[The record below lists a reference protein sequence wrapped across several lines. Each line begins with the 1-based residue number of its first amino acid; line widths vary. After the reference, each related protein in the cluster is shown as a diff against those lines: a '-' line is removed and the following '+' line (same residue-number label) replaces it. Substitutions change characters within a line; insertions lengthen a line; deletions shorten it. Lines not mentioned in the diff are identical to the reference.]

1 MKPKSIWQTLSRR
14 SFLTVACTLLVSV
27 VTLIYFLPRESKFGY
42 VYELNKPWH
51 YPQLIASYDFVIY
64 KTDDE
69 VKRERDSV
77 VRQFVP
83 YYRVDSL
90 VAEKQ
95 IAALRKDFYAGKF
108 RGIPVY
114 YLPRLVENL
123 RQIYA
128 RGILDVSDYEGFLKG
143 DSHVLRLIRGQ
154 EATTGEV
161 ENFFTIR
168 TAYDYLLNRDRG
180 ALSQEALRECN
191 LNDYLAVNVK
201 NDTAKNRL
209 ELQSELSQV
218 SDNIGMVQSGQLV
231 IDRGQIVNAEHV
243 RILNSLKKE
252 SEQRMDPSRGYWF
265 IFAGQVIFVI
275 LLISLLF
282 TYLKLFRRDYFSSP
296 HSVLL
301 LFSFVTVFP
310 VITYLMMAHHFYSV
324 YLVPYA
330 LIPIFVRIFMDSRT
344 SFMAVVTSSLLS
356 ALSLHSPF
364 EFVLWQIVTGAT
376 VIYSLRELTERSQ
389 LLRTVLAVVVVG
401 LVISIGYDLSQG
413 LNGDAFDRS
422 RIVYMIIG
430 GILLLF
436 AYPLMYFVEKL
447 FGFTSSVT
455 LVELTNTNN
464 PILRKMSKVAQG
476 TFNHSMQV
484 SNLAAEVADKIGAKA
499 QLARTGALYHDI
511 GKVLNPAFFTENQSG
526 VNPHDTISEERSAQI
541 IINHVTDG
549 LRLAEKYHLP
559 QVIKEFIRTHHGT
572 GLVKYFYIQYCN
584 KHVGEPVDEEAFR
597 YPGPNPQTRE
607 QAVVMMCDSV
617 EAASRSLKE
626 YTEESITQL
635 VNRIVDSQLAEGH
648 FKECPITF
656 RDIAD
661 AKRTLIDSLKTIY
674 HTRISYPEIKK
685 PTDQAQNSPL
695 RGFKG
700 THPWHFKMMRRKHE
714 RQRMKYAEPWKAFSA
729 SSGRKM
735 AERPLHYFALHFH
748 ALR

>member
-114 YLPRLVENL
+114 YLPRLVENM

-168 TAYDYLLNRDRG
+168 TAYDYLLNRDKD

-231 IDRGQIVNAEHV
+231 IDRGQIVNSEHM

-584 KHVGEPVDEEAFR
+584 KHVGETVDEDAFR

-685 PTDQAQNSPL
+685 PTDQAHNSPL

-700 THPWHFKMMRRKHE
+700 THPWHFNK
-714 RQRMKYAEPWKAFSA
+714 
-729 SSGRKM
+729 
-735 AERPLHYFALHFH
+735 
-748 ALR
+748 

>member
-64 KTDDE
+64 KADDE

-108 RGIPVY
+108 RGIPAY
-114 YLPRLVENL
+114 YLPRLVENM

-128 RGILDVSDYEGFLKG
+128 HGVLDVSDYEGSFKS
-143 DSHVLRLIRGQ
+143 DFHVLRLIRGQ
-154 EATTGEV
+154 EATTEEV

-168 TAYDYLLNRDRG
+168 TAYDFLVNRDKG
-180 ALSQEALRECN
+180 ALSQEALRSCN
-191 LNDYLAVNVK
+191 LNNYLAVNVK

-685 PTDQAQNSPL
+685 PTDQAHNSPL

-700 THPWHFKMMRRKHE
+700 THPWHFNK
-714 RQRMKYAEPWKAFSA
+714 
-729 SSGRKM
+729 
-735 AERPLHYFALHFH
+735 
-748 ALR
+748 

>member
-108 RGIPVY
+108 RGVPVY

-168 TAYDYLLNRDRG
+168 TAYDYLLNRDKG
-180 ALSQEALRECN
+180 ALSQESLRGCN

-584 KHVGEPVDEEAFR
+584 KHVGETVDEDAFR

-685 PTDQAQNSPL
+685 PTDQAHNSPL

-700 THPWHFKMMRRKHE
+700 THPWHFNK
-714 RQRMKYAEPWKAFSA
+714 
-729 SSGRKM
+729 
-735 AERPLHYFALHFH
+735 
-748 ALR
+748 

>member
-1 MKPKSIWQTLSRR
+1 MKPQSIWQTLSRR

-108 RGIPVY
+108 RGVPVY

-143 DSHVLRLIRGQ
+143 DSHALRLIRGQ

-700 THPWHFKMMRRKHE
+700 THPWHFNK
-714 RQRMKYAEPWKAFSA
+714 
-729 SSGRKM
+729 
-735 AERPLHYFALHFH
+735 
-748 ALR
+748 

>member
-108 RGIPVY
+108 RGVPVY

-168 TAYDYLLNRDRG
+168 TAYDYLLNRDKD
-180 ALSQEALRECN
+180 ALSQESLRGCN

-584 KHVGEPVDEEAFR
+584 KHVGETVDEEAFR

-685 PTDQAQNSPL
+685 PTDQAHNSPL

-700 THPWHFKMMRRKHE
+700 THPWHFNK
-714 RQRMKYAEPWKAFSA
+714 
-729 SSGRKM
+729 
-735 AERPLHYFALHFH
+735 
-748 ALR
+748 

>member
-108 RGIPVY
+108 RGIPAY
-114 YLPRLVENL
+114 YLPRLVENM
-123 RQIYA
+123 RHIYA

-168 TAYDYLLNRDRG
+168 TAYDYLLNRDKD

-231 IDRGQIVNAEHV
+231 IDRGQIVNSEHM

-310 VITYLMMAHHFYSV
+310 IITYLMMAHHFYSV

-389 LLRTVLAVVVVG
+389 LLRAVLAVVVVG

-584 KHVGEPVDEEAFR
+584 KHVGETVDEDAFR

-674 HTRISYPEIKK
+674 HTRISYPEVKK
-685 PTDQAQNSPL
+685 PTGQAHNSPL

-700 THPWHFKMMRRKHE
+700 THPWHFNK
-714 RQRMKYAEPWKAFSA
+714 
-729 SSGRKM
+729 
-735 AERPLHYFALHFH
+735 
-748 ALR
+748 

>member
-1 MKPKSIWQTLSRR
+1 M
-14 SFLTVACTLLVSV
+14 ACTLLVSV

-108 RGIPVY
+108 RGVPVY

-168 TAYDYLLNRDRG
+168 TAYDYLLNRDKG
-180 ALSQEALRECN
+180 ALSQESLRGCN

-584 KHVGEPVDEEAFR
+584 KHVGETIDEEAFR

-685 PTDQAQNSPL
+685 PTDQAHNSPL

-700 THPWHFKMMRRKHE
+700 THPWHFNK
-714 RQRMKYAEPWKAFSA
+714 
-729 SSGRKM
+729 
-735 AERPLHYFALHFH
+735 
-748 ALR
+748 

>member
-1 MKPKSIWQTLSRR
+1 M
-14 SFLTVACTLLVSV
+14 TVACTLLVSV

-114 YLPRLVENL
+114 YLPRLVENM

-143 DSHVLRLIRGQ
+143 DSHALRLIRGQ

-584 KHVGEPVDEEAFR
+584 KHVGEAVDEEAFR

-700 THPWHFKMMRRKHE
+700 THPWHFNK
-714 RQRMKYAEPWKAFSA
+714 
-729 SSGRKM
+729 
-735 AERPLHYFALHFH
+735 
-748 ALR
+748 

>member
-1 MKPKSIWQTLSRR
+1 M
-14 SFLTVACTLLVSV
+14 TVACTLLVSV

-114 YLPRLVENL
+114 YLPRLVENM

-128 RGILDVSDYEGFLKG
+128 RGILDVSDYEGSFKS
-143 DSHVLRLIRGQ
+143 DFHVLRLIRGQ
-154 EATTGEV
+154 EATTEEV

-168 TAYDYLLNRDRG
+168 TAYDFLVNRDKG
-180 ALSQEALRECN
+180 ALSQEALRSCN
-191 LNDYLAVNVK
+191 LNNYLAVNVK

-549 LRLAEKYHLP
+549 LRLAEKYYLP

-584 KHVGEPVDEEAFR
+584 KHVGETVDEEAFR

-700 THPWHFKMMRRKHE
+700 THPWHFNK
-714 RQRMKYAEPWKAFSA
+714 
-729 SSGRKM
+729 
-735 AERPLHYFALHFH
+735 
-748 ALR
+748 

>member
-108 RGIPVY
+108 RGVPVY
-114 YLPRLVENL
+114 YLPRLVENM
-123 RQIYA
+123 RQVYA

-168 TAYDYLLNRDRG
+168 TAYDYLLNRDKD

-584 KHVGEPVDEEAFR
+584 KHVGETVDEDAFR

-674 HTRISYPEIKK
+674 HTRISYPEVKK
-685 PTDQAQNSPL
+685 PTDQAHNSPL

-700 THPWHFKMMRRKHE
+700 THPWHFNK
-714 RQRMKYAEPWKAFSA
+714 
-729 SSGRKM
+729 
-735 AERPLHYFALHFH
+735 
-748 ALR
+748 

>member
-108 RGIPVY
+108 RGVPVY

-143 DSHVLRLIRGQ
+143 DSHALRLIRGQ

-168 TAYDYLLNRDRG
+168 TAYDYLLNRDKG

-231 IDRGQIVNAEHV
+231 IDRGQIVNSEHM

-310 VITYLMMAHHFYSV
+310 IITYLMMAHHFYSV

-584 KHVGEPVDEEAFR
+584 KHVGETVDEDAFR

-685 PTDQAQNSPL
+685 PTDQAHNSPL

-700 THPWHFKMMRRKHE
+700 THPWHFNK
-714 RQRMKYAEPWKAFSA
+714 
-729 SSGRKM
+729 
-735 AERPLHYFALHFH
+735 
-748 ALR
+748 

>member
-108 RGIPVY
+108 RGVPVY

-674 HTRISYPEIKK
+674 HTRISYPEVKK
-685 PTDQAQNSPL
+685 PTDQAHNSPL

-700 THPWHFKMMRRKHE
+700 THPWHFNK
-714 RQRMKYAEPWKAFSA
+714 
-729 SSGRKM
+729 
-735 AERPLHYFALHFH
+735 
-748 ALR
+748 

>member
-1 MKPKSIWQTLSRR
+1 M
-14 SFLTVACTLLVSV
+14 TVACTLLVSV

-108 RGIPVY
+108 RGVPVY
-114 YLPRLVENL
+114 YLPRLVENM

-143 DSHVLRLIRGQ
+143 DSRVLRLIRGQ

-168 TAYDYLLNRDRG
+168 TAYDYLLNRDKG

-231 IDRGQIVNAEHV
+231 IDRGQIVNSEHM

-252 SEQRMDPSRGYWF
+252 SELRMDPSRGYWF

-275 LLISLLF
+275 LFISLLF

-310 VITYLMMAHHFYSV
+310 IITYLMMGHHFYSV

-584 KHVGEPVDEEAFR
+584 KHVGEPVDEDAFR

-685 PTDQAQNSPL
+685 PTDQAHNSPL

-700 THPWHFKMMRRKHE
+700 THPWHFNK
-714 RQRMKYAEPWKAFSA
+714 
-729 SSGRKM
+729 
-735 AERPLHYFALHFH
+735 
-748 ALR
+748 

>member
-1 MKPKSIWQTLSRR
+1 M
-14 SFLTVACTLLVSV
+14 TVACTLLVSV

-123 RQIYA
+123 RQIYG

-168 TAYDYLLNRDRG
+168 TAYDYLLNRDKG

-511 GKVLNPAFFTENQSG
+511 GKVLNPAFFTENQTG

-584 KHVGEPVDEEAFR
+584 KHVGETVDEDAFR

-685 PTDQAQNSPL
+685 PTDQAHNSPL

-700 THPWHFKMMRRKHE
+700 THPWHFNK
-714 RQRMKYAEPWKAFSA
+714 
-729 SSGRKM
+729 
-735 AERPLHYFALHFH
+735 
-748 ALR
+748 

>member
-128 RGILDVSDYEGFLKG
+128 RGILDVSDYEDFLKG

-168 TAYDYLLNRDRG
+168 TAYDYLLNRDKD

-231 IDRGQIVNAEHV
+231 IDRGQIVNAEHM

-310 VITYLMMAHHFYSV
+310 IITYLMMAHHFYSV

-584 KHVGEPVDEEAFR
+584 KHVGETVDEEAFR

-674 HTRISYPEIKK
+674 HTRISYPEVKK
-685 PTDQAQNSPL
+685 PTDQAHNSPL

-700 THPWHFKMMRRKHE
+700 THPWHFNK
-714 RQRMKYAEPWKAFSA
+714 
-729 SSGRKM
+729 
-735 AERPLHYFALHFH
+735 
-748 ALR
+748 

>member
-83 YYRVDSL
+83 YYCVDSL

-114 YLPRLVENL
+114 YLPRLVENM

-128 RGILDVSDYEGFLKG
+128 RGILDVSDYEGFLKS

-168 TAYDYLLNRDRG
+168 TAYDYLLNRDKG

-584 KHVGEPVDEEAFR
+584 KHVGEAVDEEAFR

-685 PTDQAQNSPL
+685 PTDQAHNSPL

-700 THPWHFKMMRRKHE
+700 THPWHFNK
-714 RQRMKYAEPWKAFSA
+714 
-729 SSGRKM
+729 
-735 AERPLHYFALHFH
+735 
-748 ALR
+748 

>member
-128 RGILDVSDYEGFLKG
+128 HGILDVSDYEGFLKG

-168 TAYDYLLNRDRG
+168 TAYDYLLNRDKG
-180 ALSQEALRECN
+180 ALSQESLRGCN

-310 VITYLMMAHHFYSV
+310 IITYLMMAHHFYSV

-584 KHVGEPVDEEAFR
+584 KHVGETVDEEAFR

-674 HTRISYPEIKK
+674 HTRISYPEVKK
-685 PTDQAQNSPL
+685 PTDQAHNSPL

-700 THPWHFKMMRRKHE
+700 THPWHFNK
-714 RQRMKYAEPWKAFSA
+714 
-729 SSGRKM
+729 
-735 AERPLHYFALHFH
+735 
-748 ALR
+748 

>member
-114 YLPRLVENL
+114 YLPRLVENM

-128 RGILDVSDYEGFLKG
+128 RGILDVSDYEGFLKS

-168 TAYDYLLNRDRG
+168 TAYDYLLNRDKG
-180 ALSQEALRECN
+180 ALSQESLRGCN

-231 IDRGQIVNAEHV
+231 IDRGQIVNAEHM

-584 KHVGEPVDEEAFR
+584 KHVGETVDEDAFR

-674 HTRISYPEIKK
+674 HTRISYPEVKK

-700 THPWHFKMMRRKHE
+700 THPWHFNK
-714 RQRMKYAEPWKAFSA
+714 
-729 SSGRKM
+729 
-735 AERPLHYFALHFH
+735 
-748 ALR
+748 

>member
-1 MKPKSIWQTLSRR
+1 M
-14 SFLTVACTLLVSV
+14 TVACTLLVSV

-108 RGIPVY
+108 RGVPVY

-168 TAYDYLLNRDRG
+168 TAYDYLLNRDKD

-231 IDRGQIVNAEHV
+231 IDRGQIVNSEHM

-252 SEQRMDPSRGYWF
+252 SEQRMDPSHGYWF

-584 KHVGEPVDEEAFR
+584 KHVGETVDEEAFR

-674 HTRISYPEIKK
+674 HTRISYPEVKK
-685 PTDQAQNSPL
+685 PTDQAHNSPL

-700 THPWHFKMMRRKHE
+700 THPWHFNK
-714 RQRMKYAEPWKAFSA
+714 
-729 SSGRKM
+729 
-735 AERPLHYFALHFH
+735 
-748 ALR
+748 

>member
-1 MKPKSIWQTLSRR
+1 MKPQSIWQTLSRR

-108 RGIPVY
+108 RGVPVY

-700 THPWHFKMMRRKHE
+700 THPWHFNK
-714 RQRMKYAEPWKAFSA
+714 
-729 SSGRKM
+729 
-735 AERPLHYFALHFH
+735 
-748 ALR
+748 

>member
-1 MKPKSIWQTLSRR
+1 M
-14 SFLTVACTLLVSV
+14 TVACTLLVSV

-168 TAYDYLLNRDRG
+168 TAYDYLLNRDKD

-231 IDRGQIVNAEHV
+231 IDRGQIVNSEHM

-584 KHVGEPVDEEAFR
+584 KHVGETVDEEAFR

-685 PTDQAQNSPL
+685 PTDQAHNSPL

-700 THPWHFKMMRRKHE
+700 THPWHFNK
-714 RQRMKYAEPWKAFSA
+714 
-729 SSGRKM
+729 
-735 AERPLHYFALHFH
+735 
-748 ALR
+748 

>member
-1 MKPKSIWQTLSRR
+1 M
-14 SFLTVACTLLVSV
+14 ACTLLVSV

-108 RGIPVY
+108 RGVPVY

-168 TAYDYLLNRDRG
+168 TAYDYLLNRDKG
-180 ALSQEALRECN
+180 ALSQESLRGCN

-584 KHVGEPVDEEAFR
+584 KHVGEIVDEEAFR

-685 PTDQAQNSPL
+685 PTDQAHNSPL

-700 THPWHFKMMRRKHE
+700 THPWHFNK
-714 RQRMKYAEPWKAFSA
+714 
-729 SSGRKM
+729 
-735 AERPLHYFALHFH
+735 
-748 ALR
+748 

>member
-108 RGIPVY
+108 RGVPVY

-310 VITYLMMAHHFYSV
+310 IITYLMMAHHFYSV

-511 GKVLNPAFFTENQSG
+511 GKVLNPAFFTENQTG
-526 VNPHDTISEERSAQI
+526 VNPHDSISEERSAQI

-584 KHVGEPVDEEAFR
+584 KHVGETVDEDAFR

-685 PTDQAQNSPL
+685 PTDQAHNSPL

-700 THPWHFKMMRRKHE
+700 THPWHFNK
-714 RQRMKYAEPWKAFSA
+714 
-729 SSGRKM
+729 
-735 AERPLHYFALHFH
+735 
-748 ALR
+748 

>member
-168 TAYDYLLNRDRG
+168 TAYDYLLNRDKG
-180 ALSQEALRECN
+180 ALSQESLRGCN

-310 VITYLMMAHHFYSV
+310 IITYLMMAHHFYSV

-344 SFMAVVTSSLLS
+344 SFMTVVTSSLLS

-389 LLRTVLAVVVVG
+389 LLRTVLAVVIVG

-422 RIVYMIIG
+422 RIVYMFIG

-584 KHVGEPVDEEAFR
+584 KHVGETVDEDAFR

-685 PTDQAQNSPL
+685 PTDQAHNSPL

-700 THPWHFKMMRRKHE
+700 THPWHFNK
-714 RQRMKYAEPWKAFSA
+714 
-729 SSGRKM
+729 
-735 AERPLHYFALHFH
+735 
-748 ALR
+748 

>member
-108 RGIPVY
+108 RGVPVY

-252 SEQRMDPSRGYWF
+252 SEQRMDPSRGYCF

-685 PTDQAQNSPL
+685 PTDQAHNSPL

-700 THPWHFKMMRRKHE
+700 THPWHFNK
-714 RQRMKYAEPWKAFSA
+714 
-729 SSGRKM
+729 
-735 AERPLHYFALHFH
+735 
-748 ALR
+748 

>member
-1 MKPKSIWQTLSRR
+1 MKPQSIWQTLSRR

-108 RGIPVY
+108 RGVPVY

-168 TAYDYLLNRDRG
+168 TAYDYLLNRDKG
-180 ALSQEALRECN
+180 ALSQESLRGCN

-511 GKVLNPAFFTENQSG
+511 GKVLNPAFFTENQTG

-559 QVIKEFIRTHHGT
+559 QVIKDFIRTHHGT

-584 KHVGEPVDEEAFR
+584 KHVGETVDEEVFR

-685 PTDQAQNSPL
+685 PTGQAQNSPL

-700 THPWHFKMMRRKHE
+700 THPWHFNK
-714 RQRMKYAEPWKAFSA
+714 
-729 SSGRKM
+729 
-735 AERPLHYFALHFH
+735 
-748 ALR
+748 

>member
-168 TAYDYLLNRDRG
+168 TAYDYLLNRDKG
-180 ALSQEALRECN
+180 ALSQESLRGCN

-584 KHVGEPVDEEAFR
+584 KHVGETVDEEVFR

-685 PTDQAQNSPL
+685 LTDQAHNSPL

-700 THPWHFKMMRRKHE
+700 THPWHFNK
-714 RQRMKYAEPWKAFSA
+714 
-729 SSGRKM
+729 
-735 AERPLHYFALHFH
+735 
-748 ALR
+748 

>member
-123 RQIYA
+123 RHIYA

-168 TAYDYLLNRDRG
+168 TAYDYLLNRDKG
-180 ALSQEALRECN
+180 ALSQESLRGCN

-231 IDRGQIVNAEHV
+231 IDRGQIVSAEHV

-584 KHVGEPVDEEAFR
+584 KHVGETVDEEDFR

-700 THPWHFKMMRRKHE
+700 THPWHFNK
-714 RQRMKYAEPWKAFSA
+714 
-729 SSGRKM
+729 
-735 AERPLHYFALHFH
+735 
-748 ALR
+748 

>member
-14 SFLTVACTLLVSV
+14 SFLTVVCTLLVSV

-584 KHVGEPVDEEAFR
+584 KHVGETVDEEAFR

-685 PTDQAQNSPL
+685 PTDQTQNSPL

-700 THPWHFKMMRRKHE
+700 THPWHFNK
-714 RQRMKYAEPWKAFSA
+714 
-729 SSGRKM
+729 
-735 AERPLHYFALHFH
+735 
-748 ALR
+748 

>member
-1 MKPKSIWQTLSRR
+1 MKPQSIWQTLSRR

-108 RGIPVY
+108 RGVPVY

-168 TAYDYLLNRDRG
+168 TAYDYLLNRDKG
-180 ALSQEALRECN
+180 ALSQESLRGCN

-685 PTDQAQNSPL
+685 PTDQAHNSPL

-700 THPWHFKMMRRKHE
+700 THPWHFNK
-714 RQRMKYAEPWKAFSA
+714 
-729 SSGRKM
+729 
-735 AERPLHYFALHFH
+735 
-748 ALR
+748 

>member
-14 SFLTVACTLLVSV
+14 SFLTVASTLLVSV

-108 RGIPVY
+108 RGIPAY

-123 RQIYA
+123 LQIYA
-128 RGILDVSDYEGFLKG
+128 RGILDVSDYDGFLKS

-154 EATTGEV
+154 EASTGEV

-168 TAYDYLLNRDRG
+168 TAYDYLLNRDKG
-180 ALSQEALRECN
+180 ALSQESLRGCN

-310 VITYLMMAHHFYSV
+310 VITYLMMSHHFYSV

-422 RIVYMIIG
+422 RIVYMFIG

-584 KHVGEPVDEEAFR
+584 KHVGEPVDEEVFR

-700 THPWHFKMMRRKHE
+700 THPWHFNK
-714 RQRMKYAEPWKAFSA
+714 
-729 SSGRKM
+729 
-735 AERPLHYFALHFH
+735 
-748 ALR
+748 

>member
-1 MKPKSIWQTLSRR
+1 MKPKSIWQTLFRR

-114 YLPRLVENL
+114 YLPRLVENM

-128 RGILDVSDYEGFLKG
+128 RGILDVSDYEGSFKS
-143 DSHVLRLIRGQ
+143 DFHVLRLIRGQ
-154 EATTGEV
+154 EATTEEV

-168 TAYDYLLNRDRG
+168 TAYDFLVNRDKG
-180 ALSQEALRECN
+180 ALSQEALRSCN
-191 LNDYLAVNVK
+191 LNNYLAVNVK

-584 KHVGEPVDEEAFR
+584 KHVGETVDEDAFR

-685 PTDQAQNSPL
+685 PTDQAHNSPL

-700 THPWHFKMMRRKHE
+700 THPWHFNK
-714 RQRMKYAEPWKAFSA
+714 
-729 SSGRKM
+729 
-735 AERPLHYFALHFH
+735 
-748 ALR
+748 

>member
-108 RGIPVY
+108 RGIPAY
-114 YLPRLVENL
+114 YLPRLVENM

-128 RGILDVSDYEGFLKG
+128 HGVLDVSDYEGSFKS
-143 DSHVLRLIRGQ
+143 DFHVLRLIRGQ
-154 EATTGEV
+154 EATTEEV

-168 TAYDYLLNRDRG
+168 TAYDFLVNRDKG
-180 ALSQEALRECN
+180 ALSQEALRSCN
-191 LNDYLAVNVK
+191 LNNYLAVNVK

-310 VITYLMMAHHFYSV
+310 VITYLMMSHHFYSV

-584 KHVGEPVDEEAFR
+584 KHVGETIDEDAFR

-685 PTDQAQNSPL
+685 PTDQAHNSPL

-700 THPWHFKMMRRKHE
+700 THPWHFNK
-714 RQRMKYAEPWKAFSA
+714 
-729 SSGRKM
+729 
-735 AERPLHYFALHFH
+735 
-748 ALR
+748 

>member
-1 MKPKSIWQTLSRR
+1 M
-14 SFLTVACTLLVSV
+14 TVACTLLVSV

-108 RGIPVY
+108 SGIPVY

-168 TAYDYLLNRDRG
+168 TAYDYLLNRDKG

-231 IDRGQIVNAEHV
+231 IDRGQIVNSEHM

-584 KHVGEPVDEEAFR
+584 KHVGETVDEEAFR

-674 HTRISYPEIKK
+674 HTRISYPEVKK

-700 THPWHFKMMRRKHE
+700 THPWHFNK
-714 RQRMKYAEPWKAFSA
+714 
-729 SSGRKM
+729 
-735 AERPLHYFALHFH
+735 
-748 ALR
+748 

>member
-128 RGILDVSDYEGFLKG
+128 RGILDVSDYEGFLKS

-180 ALSQEALRECN
+180 ALSQESLRGCN

-700 THPWHFKMMRRKHE
+700 THPWHFNK
-714 RQRMKYAEPWKAFSA
+714 
-729 SSGRKM
+729 
-735 AERPLHYFALHFH
+735 
-748 ALR
+748 

>member
-1 MKPKSIWQTLSRR
+1 MKPKSIWQSLSRR

-90 VAEKQ
+90 VAENQ

-114 YLPRLVENL
+114 YLPRLVENM

-168 TAYDYLLNRDRG
+168 TAYDYLLNRDKD

-231 IDRGQIVNAEHV
+231 IDRGQIVNSEHM

-584 KHVGEPVDEEAFR
+584 KHVGETVDEDAFR

-700 THPWHFKMMRRKHE
+700 THPWHFNK
-714 RQRMKYAEPWKAFSA
+714 
-729 SSGRKM
+729 
-735 AERPLHYFALHFH
+735 
-748 ALR
+748 

>member
-108 RGIPVY
+108 RGVPVY

-422 RIVYMIIG
+422 RIVYMFIG

-674 HTRISYPEIKK
+674 HTRISYPEVKK
-685 PTDQAQNSPL
+685 PTDQAHNSPL

-700 THPWHFKMMRRKHE
+700 THPWHFNK
-714 RQRMKYAEPWKAFSA
+714 
-729 SSGRKM
+729 
-735 AERPLHYFALHFH
+735 
-748 ALR
+748 

>member
-1 MKPKSIWQTLSRR
+1 M
-14 SFLTVACTLLVSV
+14 TVACTLLVSV

-90 VAEKQ
+90 VAENQ

-108 RGIPVY
+108 RGVPVY
-114 YLPRLVENL
+114 YLPRLVENM

-128 RGILDVSDYEGFLKG
+128 RGILDVSDYEDFLKG
-143 DSHVLRLIRGQ
+143 DSRVLRLIRGQ

-168 TAYDYLLNRDRG
+168 TAYDYLLNRDKG

-231 IDRGQIVNAEHV
+231 IDRGQIVNSEHM

-310 VITYLMMAHHFYSV
+310 IITYLMMAHHFYSV

-584 KHVGEPVDEEAFR
+584 KHVGETVDEDAFR

-674 HTRISYPEIKK
+674 HTRISYPEVKK
-685 PTDQAQNSPL
+685 PTDQAHNSPL

-700 THPWHFKMMRRKHE
+700 THPWHFNK
-714 RQRMKYAEPWKAFSA
+714 
-729 SSGRKM
+729 
-735 AERPLHYFALHFH
+735 
-748 ALR
+748 

>member
-90 VAEKQ
+90 VAENQ

-168 TAYDYLLNRDRG
+168 TAYDYLLNRDKD

-201 NDTAKNRL
+201 NETAKNRV

-231 IDRGQIVNAEHV
+231 IDRGQIVNSEHM

-310 VITYLMMAHHFYSV
+310 IITYLMMAHHFYSV

-364 EFVLWQIVTGAT
+364 EFVLWQIVTGAM

-584 KHVGEPVDEEAFR
+584 KHVGETVDEDAFR

-674 HTRISYPEIKK
+674 HTRISYPEVKK
-685 PTDQAQNSPL
+685 PTDQAHNSPL

-700 THPWHFKMMRRKHE
+700 THPWHFNK
-714 RQRMKYAEPWKAFSA
+714 
-729 SSGRKM
+729 
-735 AERPLHYFALHFH
+735 
-748 ALR
+748 

>member
-114 YLPRLVENL
+114 YLPRLVENM

-168 TAYDYLLNRDRG
+168 TAYDYLLNRDKD

-413 LNGDAFDRS
+413 LNGDAFDRF

-584 KHVGEPVDEEAFR
+584 KHVGETVDEDAFR

-685 PTDQAQNSPL
+685 PTDQAHNSPL

-700 THPWHFKMMRRKHE
+700 THPWHFNK
-714 RQRMKYAEPWKAFSA
+714 
-729 SSGRKM
+729 
-735 AERPLHYFALHFH
+735 
-748 ALR
+748 